1 MSMILIYMH
10 ALVHTTIIFRMC
22 KNVQIHQDNILDQED
37 LEQLLVT
44 TVDKPFRIIT
54 ISKSIVWFTPNT
66 WHN

>member
-1 MSMILIYMH
+1 MH

-54 ISKSIVWFTPNT
+54 ISKSIV
-66 WHN
+66 